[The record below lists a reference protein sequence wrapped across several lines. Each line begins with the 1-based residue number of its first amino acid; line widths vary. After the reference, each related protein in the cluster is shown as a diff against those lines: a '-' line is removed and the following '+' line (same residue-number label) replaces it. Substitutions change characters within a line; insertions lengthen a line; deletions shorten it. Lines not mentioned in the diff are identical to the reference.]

1 MRKTH
6 ELHLHSHARHIHF
19 VVITTYTILCAFWLG
34 MGGCG
39 LTPTYTVRVENESS
53 KAVLARLERRPSMN
67 NMIVLDSARVNGESS
82 KVLGPAQAPP
92 LERVYI
98 VIQSPDNIHSL
109 PESHKISRGNWVVTI
124 SDGSINSWGVYDISV
139 RKE

>member
-6 ELHLHSHARHIHF
+6 ELHLYMHAHHTRF
-19 VVITTYTILCAFWLG
+19 VVIAISIILCTFGLG
-34 MGGCG
+34 LGGCG

-67 NMIVLDSARVNGESS
+67 NMIVLDSARVDGESS
-82 KVLGPAQAPP
+82 KVLGPATAPP

-109 PESHKISRGNWVVTI
+109 PESHKISRGSWVVTI

-139 RKE
+139 SKE

>member
-1 MRKTH
+1 MKQ
-6 ELHLHSHARHIHF
+6 LVANIL
-19 VVITTYTILCAFWLG
+19 ILCCLVLIG
-34 MGGCG
+34 LTITGCG

-67 NMIVLDSARVNGESS
+67 NMIVLDSARVDGESS
-82 KVLGPAQAPP
+82 TVLGPSEAPP

-98 VIQSPDNIHSL
+98 VIQSPNNIHSL
-109 PESHKISRGNWVVTI
+109 PESHKISRGSWVVTI